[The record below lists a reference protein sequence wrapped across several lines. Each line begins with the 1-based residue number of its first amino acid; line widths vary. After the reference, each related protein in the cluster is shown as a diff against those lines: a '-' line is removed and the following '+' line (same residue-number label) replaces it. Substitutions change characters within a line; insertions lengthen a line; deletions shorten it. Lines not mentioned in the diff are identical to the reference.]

1 MDARLFTV
9 VCVAFV
15 YCYRKPYREPH
26 SPPLPSMQDPTKD
39 GEERIKADFA
49 ALNESLLEAF
59 RKLEEA

>member
-1 MDARLFTV
+1 M
-9 VCVAFV
+9 CVWLLYIV
-15 YCYRKPYREPH
+15 IESSTESPTPLP